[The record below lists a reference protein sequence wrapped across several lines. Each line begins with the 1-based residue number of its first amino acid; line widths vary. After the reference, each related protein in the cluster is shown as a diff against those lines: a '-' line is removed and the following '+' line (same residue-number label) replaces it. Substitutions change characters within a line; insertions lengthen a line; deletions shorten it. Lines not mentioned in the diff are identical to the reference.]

1 MGIVSCTIGSSMK
14 SMKTCAFYWCG
25 EVHWLCWNRWN
36 EAFSELHRFF
46 VDARAAPA
54 IWISGLA
61 LDDEIPATP
70 ALPGDFRLPVSEA
83 MKETAW
89 NDRFNDLGIPGLCV
103 FWGNTETLSQAWLL
117 GLARCLG
124 LPYGMLGRHSQSQL
138 DNLTQCRIIG
148 STWIHLAPVY
158 TKVLLRECAWR
169 FDPRLVSKARCD
181 QLTVLTMTTVL
192 CFPNLQSSFHL
203 FSEQVW
209 EVSISHTSTWARRL
223 SAVRCCQMLSD
234 AVRCAAVPPSCYS
247 DSKVYTEMFPRQA
260 LRKLDSCRQNDCRG
274 IGATSKIHE
283 RSLKIHSYW
292 VFDRPSD
299 TSFPRCQKYFES
311 GREPRMWGVFLAVTT
326 SLMVSFSWQRVEIL
340 RLVFSQASWLNDA
353 RRPKV
358 VHKVTLSHPSQ
369 HGALTRICSSR
380 HLATHLEAKLIHA
393 LRRSPVRTECVRPE
407 PIQWEQRNMKII

>member
-1 MGIVSCTIGSSMK
+1 MIGYIVWHCVPFYEVNSNMCSV
-14 SMKTCAFYWCG
+14 KTLLNGDSVLYHWKFNEKYENVCILLYFHGCQRCR

-61 LDDEIPATP
+61 VDDEIPATP

-103 FWGNTETLSQAWLL
+103 FWGSTETLSQAWLL

-234 AVRCAAVPPSCYS
+234 VLRCHQVA
-247 DSKVYTEMFPRQA
+247 TQI
-260 LRKLDSCRQNDCRG
+260 LRS
-274 IGATSKIHE
+274 T
-283 RSLKIHSYW
+283 
-292 VFDRPSD
+292 
-299 TSFPRCQKYFES
+299 PRCSRAKRS
-311 GREPRMWGVFLAVTT
+311 G
-326 SLMVSFSWQRVEIL
+326 S
-340 RLVFSQASWLNDA
+340 
-353 RRPKV
+353 
-358 VHKVTLSHPSQ
+358 
-369 HGALTRICSSR
+369 
-380 HLATHLEAKLIHA
+380 LIHVGRTTTVA
-393 LRRSPVRTECVRPE
+393 LGQP
-407 PIQWEQRNMKII
+407 QRFMKDH